1 MTESI
6 LPKEADGPEEPDGL
20 SDCLVVRWAVAIA
33 VEVLQRFELDECD
46 RADVS
51 ALKDMLGTDMR
62 TPGNPSFAFSDKALV
77 DLREEARE
85 IVDALARQKG

>member
-33 VEVLQRFELDECD
+33 VEVLERFELDECD

-51 ALKDMLGTDMR
+51 VLKEMPGTDMR
-62 TPGNPSFAFSDKALV
+62 TAGNLPFAFSDKA
-77 DLREEARE
+77 
-85 IVDALARQKG
+85 Q